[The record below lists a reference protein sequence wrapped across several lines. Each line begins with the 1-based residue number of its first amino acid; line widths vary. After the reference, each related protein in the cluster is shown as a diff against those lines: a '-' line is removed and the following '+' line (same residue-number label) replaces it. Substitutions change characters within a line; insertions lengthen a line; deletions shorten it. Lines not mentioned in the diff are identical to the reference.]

1 MPYTTFVVFQKQ
13 FSKIQLYRMSVSIKK
28 ATNYSRRDHIV
39 FLTDNAKGIPIAQL
53 SRKEIGYAKVEFKN
67 KSKAVFINQYSRV
80 ACVVNI
86 AGDKKTPHDVAEAYR
101 KAGNDALGRFN
112 KAKARQVVVVSFL
125 SKPELSLAFAEGM
138 ALGNYQFLKYRKD
151 ASKERNSVRTISII
165 DETVSGRDVELL
177 QIPTNAVYHARD
189 LVNEPQSYL
198 TAEVLAGEFVR
209 LGKEAGFAVTVFNK
223 KKITEL
229 QMGGLLA
236 VNKGSIQPPTFTIM
250 EWKPA
255 NAQNKKPI
263 VLVGKGVV
271 YDTGGLSLK
280 PTLNSMDY
288 MKADMA
294 GAAAVGSAM
303 YAVAK
308 AKLPLHVIA
317 LVPSTDNRPDG
328 DAYAPGDVITMYDK
342 TTVEVLNT
350 DAEGR
355 MILADAL
362 AWAKQYK
369 PQLLLDFATLTGA
382 ASAAVGPYG
391 MVCMGTAGSDIV
403 KSLEESGNN
412 VYERLAEFPF
422 WDEYSELI
430 KSDIADLK
438 NVGGPSAGAITAGKF
453 LQHFTD
459 YPWYHFDIAGVGFL
473 HKPDS
478 YRGKNASGYGVRFVF
493 DYLKKLSQ

>member
-1 MPYTTFVVFQKQ
+1 MN
-13 FSKIQLYRMSVSIKK
+13 ISIKK
-28 ATNYSRRDHIV
+28 ALNYNRRDPIV
-39 FLTDNAKGIPIAQL
+39 FLTDNAKGIPASQL
-53 SRKEIGYAKVEFKN
+53 GKKDLDYVKAEFRN
-67 KSKAVFINQYSRV
+67 KSKIVFINQYNRIV
-80 ACVVNI
+80 CVVNI
-86 AGDKKTPHDVAEAYR
+86 TADKKEPHDILEAYR
-101 KAGNDALGRFN
+101 RAGNDVLGRYN
-112 KAKARQVVVVSFL
+112 KAKVRQVAVVSL
-125 SKPELSLAFAEGM
+125 LNKPELSLAFAEGM

-151 ASKERNSVRTISII
+151 AAKERNSIRTILVI
-165 DETVSGRDVELL
+165 DDSVTKRDAELL
-177 QIPTNAVYHARD
+177 QISATAVYNSRD

-198 TAEVLAGEFVR
+198 TAQVLAGEFIR
-209 LGKEAGFAVTVFNK
+209 LGKEVGFSVTVFDK
-223 KKITEL
+223 KKITDL
-229 QMGGLLA
+229 KMGGLLA
-236 VNKGSIQPPTFTIM
+236 VNKGSIQPPTFSIM

-255 NAQNKKPI
+255 NAKNKRPV

-294 GAAAVGSAM
+294 GSAAVGCAM

-328 DAYAPGDVITMYDK
+328 EAYAPGDVITMYDK

-362 AWAKQYK
+362 SWAKQYK
-369 PQLLLDFATLTGA
+369 PQLVLDFATLTGA
-382 ASAAVGPYG
+382 ASAAVGPFG
-391 MVCMGTAGSDIV
+391 MVCMGKADKEV
-403 KSLEESGNN
+403 VDALKQSGDA

-422 WDEYSELI
+422 WDEYSDLI

-438 NVGGPSAGAITAGKF
+438 NIGGPAAGAITAGKF

-459 YPWYHFDIAGVGFL
+459 YPWFHFDIAGVGFL
-473 HKPDS
+473 HRPDS
-478 YRGKNASGYGVRFVF
+478 YRGKNASGYGVRFIF
-493 DYLKKLSQ
+493 DYLKRLSQ

>member
-1 MPYTTFVVFQKQ
+1 
-13 FSKIQLYRMSVSIKK
+13 MSISIKK
-28 ATNYSRRDHIV
+28 ATSFSRYDDIV
-39 FLTDNAKGIPIAQL
+39 FLANDVKKLPASHFGK
-53 SRKEIGYAKVEFKN
+53 KEIDYIKNEFKD
-67 KSKAVFINQYSRV
+67 KTKIVAINQYNRLI
-80 ACVVNI
+80 CVVNI
-86 AGDKKTPHDVAEAYR
+86 AGNKKAPHDLVESYR
-101 KAGNDALGRFN
+101 KAGNDILGRYK
-112 KAKARQVVVVSFL
+112 KADAKQVIIISL
-125 SKPELSLAFAEGM
+125 LGRPELSLAFAEGM
-138 ALGNYQFLKYRKD
+138 ALGNYQFLKYRND
-151 ASKERNSVRTISII
+151 ASKERNSMRAIYILDETISR
-165 DETVSGRDVELL
+165 RDAELL
-177 QIPTNAVYHARD
+177 QISTQAVYTARD
-189 LVNEPQSYL
+189 LVNEPQSFL
-198 TAEVLAGEFVR
+198 TSEVLAGEFVR
-209 LGKEAGFAVTVFNK
+209 LGKEAGFSVTVFNK

-255 NAQNKKPI
+255 NAKNKRPI
-263 VLVGKGVV
+263 VLIGKGVT

-294 GAAAVGSAM
+294 GSAAVSCAI

-362 AWAKQYK
+362 SWAKQYK
-369 PQLLLDFATLTGA
+369 PQLVIDFATLTGA
-382 ASAAVGPYG
+382 ASVAVGPFG
-391 MVCMGTAGSDIV
+391 MVCMGTADRDV
-403 KSLEESGNN
+403 VEAMRESGNN

-422 WDEYSELI
+422 WEEYGELI

-478 YRGKNASGYGVRFVF
+478 YRGKNGSGYGVRFIF
-493 DYLKKLSQ
+493 DYLKNLSL

>member
-1 MPYTTFVVFQKQ
+1 LSEYFQKQ
-13 FSKIQLYRMSVSIKK
+13 TSKIQLYRMSVYIKK
-28 ATNYSRRDHIV
+28 ATSYSRLEHIV
-39 FLTDNAKGIPIAQL
+39 FLTDNAKNLPASHFGK
-53 SRKEIGYAKVEFKN
+53 KEIDYVKAEFKN
-67 KSKAVFINQYSRV
+67 KSKIVFINQYNRTV
-80 ACVVNI
+80 CVVNI
-86 AGDKKTPHDVAEAYR
+86 SGDKKEAHDVVEAYR

-112 KAKARQVVVVSFL
+112 KTKAKQVVVVSFIGKPGL
-125 SKPELSLAFAEGM
+125 SIAFAEGM

-151 ASKERNSVRTISII
+151 AAKERNSVRTILIQ
-165 DETVSGRDVELL
+165 DESVSRRDAELL
-177 QIPTNAVYHARD
+177 QISTNAVYNARN

-198 TAEVLAGEFVR
+198 TSEVLAGEFVR
-209 LGKEAGFAVTVFNK
+209 LGKEAGFSVTVFDK
-223 KKITEL
+223 EKITEL
-229 QMGGLLA
+229 RMGGLLA

-250 EWKPA
+250 EWKSA
-255 NAQNKKPI
+255 NAKNKKPV

-288 MKADMA
+288 MKSDMA
-294 GAAAVGSAM
+294 GSAAVGCAM

-362 AWAKQYK
+362 SWAKQYQ
-369 PQLLLDFATLTGA
+369 PQLVMDFATLTGA

-391 MVCMGTAGSDIV
+391 MVCMGKVDKGTVDAL
-403 KSLEESGNN
+403 KQSGDA

-430 KSDIADLK
+430 KSDIAELK
-438 NVGGPSAGAITAGKF
+438 NVGGSSAGAITAGKF

-478 YRGKNASGYGVRFVF
+478 YRGKNGSGYGVRFIF